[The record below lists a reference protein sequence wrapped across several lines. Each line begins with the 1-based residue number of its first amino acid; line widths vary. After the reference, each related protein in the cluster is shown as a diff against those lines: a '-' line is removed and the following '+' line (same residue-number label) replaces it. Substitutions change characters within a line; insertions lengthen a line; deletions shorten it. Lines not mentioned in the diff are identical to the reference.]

1 MAGALETL
9 SGQAYGAQQYYKFG
23 VQIYTGILSLI
34 LICTPLPL
42 LWVFRGRPPV
52 LLGQDPEISHEASKF
67 MVCLILALFAYATL
81 QPIAQYFQTQS
92 FVMPMLVMVFKAGLG
107 NRGGALAIGLSCWL
121 NIILLGFYMKYSFFA
136 TTSTTYTIPDSIG
149 AAVSMRVSNV
159 LGAGNPRAAR
169 IAAGATMLV
178 KLMETANKGKGGDI
192 SGKTSG

>member
-92 FVMPMLVMVFKAGLG
+92 FVMPMLFCNHLNHVHNTGL
-107 NRGGALAIGLSCWL
+107 NRCCSKHACIKRTWCWEPSSSSNRSRCGQGLWVARYWGIHQLGACYLFRIPVAA
-121 NIILLGFYMKYSFFA
+121 LLGF
-136 TTSTTYTIPDSIG
+136 
-149 AAVSMRVSNV
+149 RVDIHGKG
-159 LGAGNPRAAR
+159 LWPG
-169 IAAGATMLV
+169 M
-178 KLMETANKGKGGDI
+178 MANKGKGGDI